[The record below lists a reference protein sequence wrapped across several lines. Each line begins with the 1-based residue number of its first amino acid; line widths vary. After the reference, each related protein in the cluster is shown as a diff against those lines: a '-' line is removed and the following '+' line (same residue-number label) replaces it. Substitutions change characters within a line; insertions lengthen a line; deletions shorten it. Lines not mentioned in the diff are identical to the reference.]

1 MALAPRFNL
10 AAQLGGLL
18 AVAGLTGCC
27 FTPVAEGGSTAGGSA
42 AGRIAT
48 GVGAT
53 CPLGKSSMFGAQVA
67 YTVGFAPTS
76 VAVGDFNGDGKPD
89 LAVANMNSAVAN
101 MDGTVSVLLNAGG
114 GTFSPQVTYPVG
126 STNSTCVAVGDFN
139 GDGKP
144 DLAVA
149 TWSLAQNG
157 ENGSGSVLLN
167 QGGGAFGAPMIY
179 STGYEPSSVAVGDF
193 NGDGKPDLAVA
204 DPGDNTLS
212 VLLNEGGGR
221 FAEAVPYVIRH
232 APDSVA
238 VGDFNGDGKPD
249 LAVAIALAGTVDVL
263 LNQGDG
269 TFGAP
274 MIYVLG
280 SDPSSVAVGDFNG
293 DGKPDLAVTDDMD
306 ATVSVLLNQ
315 GGGTFSARMIYRVG
329 SGSGSDAASVAV
341 GDFNGDGMLD
351 LAVANEFDGTVSVL
365 LNQGGETFGPQTLY
379 AVGSEITSEP
389 TSVAVGDFNGDGRPD
404 LAIANG
410 GDNTV
415 VVLLNGCQ

>member
-1 MALAPRFNL
+1 
-10 AAQLGGLL
+10 
-18 AVAGLTGCC
+18 
-27 FTPVAEGGSTAGGSA
+27 
-42 AGRIAT
+42 
-48 GVGAT
+48 
-53 CPLGKSSMFGAQVA
+53 MFGAQVA